1 MISDD
6 DRLKDVNGKYLKV
19 VRGRVDEYGTP
30 LVPITIVASDG
41 FELELEASINLRFT
55 GFMVIPEALAA
66 AIGLRNLGARRV
78 VVGTE
83 TKVLPHFLGLISFA
97 GKHDSISILG
107 GYDNKTVI
115 GKRLLTG
122 RRLTIDFFTGEVSIN
137 PSESES
143 VQC

>member
-1 MISDD
+1 MNAGDEGINAG
-6 DRLKDVNGKYLKV
+6 NGLRI

-41 FELELEASINLRFT
+41 FELELEASINLRFS
-55 GFMVIPEALAA
+55 GFLVMPEPLAA

-78 VVGTE
+78 NVGTE
-83 TKVLPHFLGLISFA
+83 TKVLSHFLGLVSFG

-107 GYDNKTVI
+107 GYENKTII

-122 RRLTIDFFTGEVSIN
+122 RRLTIDFFTGEVSII
-137 PSESES
+137 PSEIES
-143 VQC
+143 ARSS